1 MLTKDLGSATVVEV
15 VQAVD
20 QCGRCE
26 RQKLVFLASWYKYYG
41 RRLEKL
47 SCPCINVPEHYLAH
61 GEQASMIEYMRVLR
75 QQRPGVGHEV
85 LPDEHAVDGL

>member
-1 MLTKDLGSATVVEV
+1 MLPKDRGRVAVVEV

-26 RQKLVFLASWYKYYG
+26 RQKLVHLASWYKYYG

-61 GEQASMIEYMRVLR
+61 GKQTSMVEYMRVLG
-75 QQRPGVGHEV
+75 QQRPGVWHEV
-85 LPDEHAVDGL
+85 LPDEHAVDGP